1 MFTWLRFVYVRIW
14 LFAWP
19 VTFLLVSAFLQHF
32 SLIRSFKQLFFSF
45 FFSSISWLRHLLNFS
60 LTFLPSRHSMESP
73 SPRGS
78 TFSSPLCS
86 CASVWTVNIQKL
98 PLTGFLGSVH
108 TFRDL
113 GYSLESLPLCCQSR
127 PLSDILCRG
136 VWWDI
141 KHEIILYLE
150 IIYFAFG

>member
-32 SLIRSFKQLFFSF
+32 SLIRSFKQLLFSF

-127 PLSDILCRG
+127 PLSDILRRG
-136 VWWDI
+136 LWWDI